1 MQLIIKY
8 VKLTCR
14 KKGKKINSKKNC
26 WNCTRVSMYHILDGK
41 RKHFL
46 VQSFE
51 KTSGITIDHLYI
63 FPTHLNVFF
72 NKKRQNSQ

>member
-1 MQLIIKY
+1 
-8 VKLTCR
+8 
-14 KKGKKINSKKNC
+14 
-26 WNCTRVSMYHILDGK
+26 MYHILDGK